1 MLTLPLDLPALLKV
15 AAQVAAEY
23 GCEVRL
29 SKSGG
34 FLVRPLLDRRTSA
47 ASSTERVRK
56 HREAKRQASP
66 SEVPPSEVE
75 QCKTLLP
82 DDAPFSTLLPE
93 TDETH
98 VTHETV
104 KHVSAD
110 STPSFPPAPPFPA
123 PLSSPP
129 ALTPVPPPAR
139 EARPRSARRQHTEEN
154 LREADSVAVP
164 TALSTPDF
172 LEAWDQWCQHR
183 SALARLNPQKQWTA
197 IAARNTLAECERNG
211 EPLATQAIR
220 ASIAN
225 GWQSLVW
232 ERTSPPRNSGNGN
245 VGNGSSYSGNSNG
258 FNNRPR
264 PKYQAYQAS
273 EATRGLTPEQISCF

>member
-23 GCEVRL
+23 GCEVRI
-29 SKSGG
+29 SKNGG

-66 SEVPPSEVE
+66 LEAPTSSEVE
-75 QCKTLLP
+75 QCKTSLP
-82 DDAPFSTLLPE
+82 DDAPLSSVLPE

-104 KHVSAD
+104 KRVSAD
-110 STPSFPPAPPFPA
+110 LAPSFPPAPPFPV

-154 LREADSVAVP
+154 L
-164 TALSTPDF
+164 
-172 LEAWDQWCQHR
+172 
-183 SALARLNPQKQWTA
+183 
-197 IAARNTLAECERNG
+197 
-211 EPLATQAIR
+211 
-220 ASIAN
+220 
-225 GWQSLVW
+225 
-232 ERTSPPRNSGNGN
+232 
-245 VGNGSSYSGNSNG
+245 
-258 FNNRPR
+258 
-264 PKYQAYQAS
+264 
-273 EATRGLTPEQISCF
+273 